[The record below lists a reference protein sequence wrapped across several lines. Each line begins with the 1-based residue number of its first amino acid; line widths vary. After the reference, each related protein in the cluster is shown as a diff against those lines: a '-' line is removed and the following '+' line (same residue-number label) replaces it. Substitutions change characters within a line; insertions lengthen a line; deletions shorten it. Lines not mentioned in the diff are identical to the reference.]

1 LSLEWALLNYP
12 AQSAEGEDY
21 MLVITRKKGE
31 SILIGD
37 DIEIT
42 VVKLDDNSVK
52 LSISAPKDVTILRK
66 ELYKEVTEENKKSVV
81 FDASILKD
89 IRK

>member
-1 LSLEWALLNYP
+1 
-12 AQSAEGEDY
+12 

-42 VVKLDDNSVK
+42 VSKVEDGSVK
-52 LSISAPKDVTILRK
+52 LAINAPKEMTILRK
-66 ELYKEVTEENKKSVV
+66 ELFEEVENQNKE
-81 FDASILKD
+81 ASNINMDILKNL
-89 IRK
+89 KLNNKNK